1 MNHCMKSYPLVF
13 ATFLALELVLWPG
26 ITLAQDEDSRFRV
39 VEAKG
44 MVTAYHDE
52 NDETSRLY
60 QSQTLDDGD
69 KVVTGPDSDAVL
81 RLKGKSYLYLAPRT
95 KIRVTRL
102 RSGDKGF
109 QCEINLVTGR
119 MLCQLDPTHTWSF
132 SVSAGSVLCHAHGT
146 LFEFSRKEEAFK
158 IISYEGAVV
167 ADFHGQTKMAKANE
181 VIQLDHGKFRYR
193 NHHLRIDEQGDLQ
206 AWQDLL
212 SKLEEKT
219 PAPQH

>member
-1 MNHCMKSYPLVF
+1 VG
-13 ATFLALELVLWPG
+13 AFLLVLDLVPG
-26 ITLAQDEDSRFRV
+26 VSRGQEEELRFRA

-69 KVVTGPDSDAVL
+69 KVTTGPDSDALL
-81 RLKGKSYLYLAPRT
+81 RLEGKAYLYLAPRT
-95 KIRVTRL
+95 KIRITRL
-102 RSGDKGF
+102 RMGDKGL

-119 MLCQLDPTHTWSF
+119 MFCQLDQTPTWSF
-132 SVSAGSVLCHAHGT
+132 VVSAGSVLCRAHGT
-146 LFEFSRKEEAFK
+146 LFEFLRKEEALK
-158 IISYEGAVV
+158 IVSYEGVVV

-193 NHHLRIDEQGDLQ
+193 NHHLKMDEQDDLQ
-206 AWQDLL
+206 AWRDLY
-212 SKLEEKT
+212 SKREEKAPT
-219 PAPQH
+219 PGL

>member
-1 MNHCMKSYPLVF
+1 MKKSYRLFFAIALTFGLGSKVF
-13 ATFLALELVLWPG
+13 PQVQAE
-26 ITLAQDEDSRFRV
+26 DEDLRFHT

-44 MVTAYHDE
+44 MVTAYHDQ

-81 RLKGKSYLYLAPRT
+81 RLKGKVYLYLAPRT
-95 KIRVTRL
+95 KIRITRL
-102 RSGDKGF
+102 RGGDKGF

-119 MLCQLDPTHTWSF
+119 MFCQLDQTPTWSF
-132 SVSAGSVLCHAHGT
+132 GVSAGSVLCHAHGT
-146 LFEFSRKEEAFK
+146 LFEFVRKEEALK
-158 IISYEGAVV
+158 IVSYEGAVV
-167 ADFHGQTKMAKANE
+167 ADFHGQTKMTKTNE

-206 AWQDLL
+206 AWQVLL
-212 SKLEEKT
+212 SKLEEKAPT
-219 PAPQH
+219 PGS

>member
-1 MNHCMKSYPLVF
+1 MLKLYPVVF
-13 ATFLALELVLWPG
+13 AVLLTQGLVPEAPMAW
-26 ITLAQDEDSRFRV
+26 AQEEDLRFHA

-81 RLKGKSYLYLAPRT
+81 RLKGRVYLYLAPRT
-95 KIRVTRL
+95 KVRITRL
-102 RSGDKGF
+102 RMGDKGL

-119 MLCQLDPTHTWSF
+119 VFCQLDQTPTWSF
-132 SVSAGSVLCHAHGT
+132 GLSAGSVLCRAHGT
-146 LFEFSRKEEAFK
+146 LFEFSRKEEALK
-158 IISYEGAVV
+158 IVSYEGSVV
-167 ADFHGQTKMAKANE
+167 ANFHGQTKMAKANE

-193 NHHLRIDEQGDLQ
+193 NHHLKMDEQGDLQ

-219 PAPQH
+219 PTPGH

>member
-1 MNHCMKSYPLVF
+1 MKPFIRSTLW
-13 ATFLALELVLWPG
+13 AGAALLALGLVPG
-26 ITLAQDEDSRFRV
+26 ASRGQEEEHRFRA

-60 QSQTLDDGD
+60 QSQTVDDGD
-69 KVVTGPDSDAVL
+69 KVTTGPDSDAVL
-81 RLKGKSYLYLAPRT
+81 RLEGKAYLYLAPRT
-95 KIRVTRL
+95 KIRITRL
-102 RSGDKGF
+102 RVGDKGL

-119 MLCQLDPTHTWSF
+119 MFCQLDPIPTWPF
-132 SVSAGSVLCHAHGT
+132 TVSAGSVLCRAHGT
-146 LFEFSRKEEAFK
+146 LFEFLRKEEAFK
-158 IISYEGAVV
+158 IVAYEGAVV

-193 NHHLRIDEQGDLQ
+193 NHHLKMDEQGDLQ

-219 PAPQH
+219 PLPSH

>member
-1 MNHCMKSYPLVF
+1 MKPFIRSTLW
-13 ATFLALELVLWPG
+13 AGAALLALGLVPG
-26 ITLAQDEDSRFRV
+26 ASRGQEEEHRFRA

-69 KVVTGPDSDAVL
+69 KVVTGPDSDVVL
-81 RLKGKSYLYLAPRT
+81 RLKGKAYLYLAPRT
-95 KIRVTRL
+95 KIQMTRL
-102 RSGDKGF
+102 RAGDRGP

-119 MLCQLDPTHTWSF
+119 IFCQLDQIPAWSF
-132 SVSAGSVLCHAHGT
+132 VVSAGSVLCRAHGT
-146 LFEFSRKEEAFK
+146 LFEFLRKEEALK
-158 IISYEGAVV
+158 IVSYEGAVV

-193 NHHLRIDEQGDLQ
+193 NHHLKMDEQDDLQ

-212 SKLEEKT
+212 SKVEEKT
-219 PAPQH
+219 TTPGH